1 MAAPKRRSAAA
12 EARWLDADEMAAWLA
27 LLRVVVTLPQTL
39 DRQLRREAGITHIS
53 YSILA
58 VLSAGTD
65 RRQTMRDLAGATGIS
80 LSRLSH
86 AVDALVERGL
96 VARRPSVDG
105 RRQLAEL
112 TDAGAAQ
119 LAAIS
124 PGHLAEV
131 RRVVFDHLER
141 REVAVLGAI
150 MQRIGDAATTA
161 LG

>member
-1 MAAPKRRSAAA
+1 MNSAKKRAAA
-12 EARWLDADEMAAWLA
+12 STPKVRDDELGQR
-27 LLRVVVTLPQTL
+27 LQRLRL
-39 DRQLRREAGITHIS
+39 
-53 YSILA
+53 
-58 VLSAGTD
+58 
-65 RRQTMRDLAGATGIS
+65 
-80 LSRLSH
+80 
-86 AVDALVERGL
+86 ERGL